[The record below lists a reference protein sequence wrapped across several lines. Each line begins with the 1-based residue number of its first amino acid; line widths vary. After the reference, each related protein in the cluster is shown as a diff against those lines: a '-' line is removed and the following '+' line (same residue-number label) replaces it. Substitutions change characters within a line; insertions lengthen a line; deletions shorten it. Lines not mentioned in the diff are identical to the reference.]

1 MSQNRSI
8 AVIGLGSFGIS
19 ICDVLFEKGTNV
31 VAMDRDPAMV
41 EKMKNKVSAAVLVD
55 TTNEES
61 LLKAPLEDIDVAIV
75 AIGDNLEA
83 SILTTMLLKQ
93 RGVPYVV
100 ARSISPLHDAVLRR
114 VGANEVIN
122 VEVETGTRIA
132 RRLVAPDILDSVPLS
147 ADISL
152 TEQLTPKF
160 FIGETAESL
169 ELEGKMKLRLVAIL
183 RLSIDLDDSGNSVR
197 RETLIYPEKAGK
209 FQEGDRLFLLGR
221 NTDLAGFQN
230 L

>member
-1 MSQNRSI
+1 MPHERSI
-8 AVIGLGSFGIS
+8 AVIGLGSFGAS
-19 ICDVLFEKGTNV
+19 ICDVLAEKGTTV
-31 VAMDRDPAMV
+31 VAMDRDPVMV
-41 EKMKNKVSAAVLVD
+41 EKMKNRVSAAVLVD
-55 TTNEES
+55 TTNEDS

-93 RGVPYVV
+93 RGVPFVV
-100 ARSISPLHDAVLRR
+100 ARSISPLHDTVLRR

-147 ADISL
+147 AEVSL
-152 TEQLTPKF
+152 TEQLVPKF
-160 FIGETAESL
+160 FIGETTETIKL
-169 ELEGKMKLRLVAIL
+169 EEKMNLRLVAIL

-197 RETLIYPEKAGK
+197 REDLVYPEKAGT

-221 NTDLAGFQN
+221 NVDLAGFQN